1 MKYHV
6 ICIFFSTGELSL
18 CPYTQLGTE
27 NSSQTFLHSC
37 PDANCTTRIQHDAAR
52 EKELRYLRKS
62 LVITAANLMVMAI
75 IPIIFTFCML
85 MVHAVLGNQLTV
97 GACPLSLTVAAQS
110 NWQALTPR
118 SQHFYS
124 ETETPLCTHKMR
136 RILCMCSSHAGI
148 RGISCHRAS
157 GDAAKSFDENS
168 RGAFLHR
175 CCG

>member
-97 GACPLSLTVAAQS
+97 GACPLALTVAARS
-110 NWQALTPR
+110 NWRALIP
-118 SQHFYS
+118 
-124 ETETPLCTHKMR
+124 
-136 RILCMCSSHAGI
+136 
-148 RGISCHRAS
+148 
-157 GDAAKSFDENS
+157 
-168 RGAFLHR
+168 
-175 CCG
+175 